1 MQRVKDRSSLIVR
14 EASVTTRPPT
24 EITVRIISALVLI
37 AVSLTMTLT
46 SLETFGLMIALFTI
60 AIAWEWG
67 RLVRE
72 QGGDLAFALHA
83 ATMVVASWSAVIGC
97 PACAIYAILAG
108 TIAVFLIRIIK
119 ENRSQ
124 AWWSA
129 AGVYYNGFPAVGL
142 IWFRSDPDFGVLAVL
157 YIFIIV
163 WTMDSAAFLFG
174 RWIGG
179 PKLAPK
185 ISPKKTW
192 AGFIGGI
199 LSVAAATI
207 IFGLAT
213 GIFSIGL
220 VALAM
225 MLAIIAQV
233 GDLGESAIKR
243 TFDRKDSGTLIPGHG
258 GVMDR
263 LDGLIFAA
271 TAAAILA
278 WTLAPESPGRA
289 LLLWS

>member
-1 MQRVKDRSSLIVR
+1 MNDRTPLVVK
-14 EASVTTRPPT
+14 EASATTRPPT

-37 AVSLTMTLT
+37 AVSLVMTLT
-46 SLETFGLMIALFTI
+46 SLETFGLMIASFTI

-67 RLVRE
+67 RLVRS
-72 QGGDLAFALHA
+72 GGVDLTFAVHA
-83 ATMVVASWSAVIGC
+83 ATMVVACWSAVIKC
-97 PACAIYAILAG
+97 PACAIFAVLAG
-108 TIAVFLIRIIK
+108 TIIVFFLRISR
-119 ENRSQ
+119 ENRAQ

-129 AGVYYNGFPAVGL
+129 AGVYYNGFPAIGL
-142 IWFRSDPDFGVLAVL
+142 IWLRGDAEFGVLAVL
-157 YIFIIV
+157 YIFLIV

-192 AGFIGGI
+192 AGFLGGI
-199 LSVAAATI
+199 VSVAFASMV
-207 IFGLAT
+207 FGLAA
-213 GIFSIGL
+213 GIVSVGLVLLAIGL
-220 VALAM
+220 AV
-225 MLAIIAQV
+225 ITQF

-243 TFDRKDSGTLIPGHG
+243 NFDRKDSSTLIPGHG

-271 TAAAILA
+271 TAAAILSWA
-278 WTLAPESPGRA
+278 LDPLDPGRT
-289 LLLWS
+289 LLLWP

>member
-1 MQRVKDRSSLIVR
+1 MQRVKDRTSLIVK

-37 AVSLTMTLT
+37 AVSLIMTLT

-60 AIAWEWG
+60 TIAWEWG
-67 RLVRE
+67 RLVRT
-72 QGGDLAFALHA
+72 QGFDFAFALHA
-83 ATMVVASWSAVIGC
+83 GAMAAACWSAIIGC
-97 PACAIYAILAG
+97 ISCAIFAVLAG
-108 TIAVFLIRIIK
+108 TIAVFLVRIVK

-129 AGVYYNGFPAVGL
+129 AGIYYNGFPAVGL
-142 IWFRSDPDFGVLAVL
+142 IWLRSDAEFGVLAVL

-163 WTMDSAAFLFG
+163 WTTDSAAFLFG

-179 PKLAPK
+179 PRLAPK

-192 AGFIGGI
+192 AGFIGAI
-199 LSVAAATI
+199 VSVAVVTI
-207 IFGLAT
+207 IFGAAAD
-213 GIFSIGL
+213 IASVGL
-220 VALAM
+220 VGLAM
-225 MLAIIAQV
+225 MLAVIAQF

-243 TFDRKDSGTLIPGHG
+243 TFDRKDSSSLIPGHG

-271 TAAAILA
+271 TAATILA
-278 WTLAPESPGRA
+278 WAIDPANPGRA

>member
-1 MQRVKDRSSLIVR
+1 MKDHTSPIIK
-14 EASVTTRPPT
+14 EASVSPRPST

-37 AVSLTMTLT
+37 AVSLAMTLI

-60 AIAWEWG
+60 ALAWEWG

-72 QGGDLAFALHA
+72 RDFDFAFGLHTVAVA
-83 ATMVVASWSAVIGC
+83 AACWSAVIGC
-97 PACAIYAILAG
+97 PACAILAVLSG
-108 TIAVFLIRIIK
+108 TIAVFLTRILK
-119 ENRSQ
+119 ENGVR

-129 AGVYYNGFPAVGL
+129 SGVYYNGFPAIAL
-142 IWFRSDPDFGVLAVL
+142 IWLRTDAEFGVLAVL

-163 WTMDSAAFLFG
+163 WTTDSAAYLFG

-179 PKLAPK
+179 PRLAPQ

-192 AGFIGGI
+192 SGFAGAIF
-199 LSVAAATI
+199 SVTIATV
-207 IFGLAT
+207 IFGMAAD
-213 GIFSIGL
+213 IMSVGL
-220 VALAM
+220 VGLAA
-225 MLAIIAQV
+225 MLAVIAQL

-243 TFDRKDSGTLIPGHG
+243 MYHRKDSSMLIPGHG

-278 WTLAPESPGRA
+278 WVLDPANPGRA

>member
-1 MQRVKDRSSLIVR
+1 MQRVKDRTSLIVK

-37 AVSLTMTLT
+37 AASLVMTLT

-60 AIAWEWG
+60 ALAWEWG
-67 RLVRE
+67 RLVR
-72 QGGDLAFALHA
+72 DRDFDFAFSLHA
-83 ATMVVASWSAVIGC
+83 ATMAIACWSAVIGC
-97 PACAIYAILAG
+97 TACAIFAVLSG
-108 TIAVFLIRIIK
+108 TIVVFLIRLLK
-119 ENRSQ
+119 EDGSR

-129 AGVYYNGFPAVGL
+129 TGVYYNGFPAVGL
-142 IWFRSDPDFGVLAVL
+142 IWLRSDAEFGVLAVL
-157 YIFIIV
+157 FIFIIV
-163 WTMDSAAFLFG
+163 WTTDSAAFLFG

-179 PKLAPK
+179 PRLAPQ

-192 AGFIGGI
+192 SGFIGA
-199 LSVAAATI
+199 LFSVTI
-207 IFGLAT
+207 VTTIFGIAAD
-213 GIFSIGL
+213 IVSVGL
-220 VALAM
+220 VGLAV
-225 MLAIIAQV
+225 MLAVITQL

-243 TFDRKDSGTLIPGHG
+243 MFHRKDSSALIPGHG

-278 WTLAPESPGRA
+278 WVLDPANPGRV